1 MAPPIDATATA
12 PATAGCYRWVLPVGA
27 TGGCCRW
34 VLLAGCCWL
43 LLALCSTAR
52 RLLYCKMIAE
62 SGLNLMLF
70 VFAPGSQK
78 FFWFS
83 QDVSLDYGANPKPF
97 SRSLSLSNTIM
108 LQDRLRTNK
117 NVGAGIPRLCT
128 DFSIFYGG
136 YVPRPRLVAL
146 NAVASLLEG
155 HTYSRSFT
163 QVANTFVHLFESSES
178 CVAALWTNSTAV
190 DLTLPFDATK
200 LSAFDTMA
208 NPLTLRGSG
217 VEDESSAHSSGTAA
231 GGGVQPRPFVPSPNC
246 LSRTCLGKASRSNV
260 KVTGA

>member
-1 MAPPIDATATA
+1 
-12 PATAGCYRWVLPVGA
+12 
-27 TGGCCRW
+27 
-34 VLLAGCCWL
+34 LLC
-43 LLALCSTAR
+43 
-52 RLLYCKMIAE
+52 CKMIAE

-117 NVGAGIPRLCT
+117 NVGAEIPCLRT

-217 VEDESSAHSSGTAA
+217 VEDESSAHSSGAAA
-231 GGGVQPRPFVPSPNC
+231 GGGVQPRPFVPPTAC
-246 LSRTCLGKASRSNV
+246 PEPALAKRRSRM
-260 KVTGA
+260 